1 MREIEHRC
9 VAIEGNVWRRTSVS
23 RFLAVVIAIWGLT
36 VGASAQP
43 LADRAAVEA
52 VLAGYRLAVESRDG
66 AAAERYFWPDSHV
79 FEQGG
84 AEGDFATYLAHHLGP
99 ELGEIAS
106 FDFDAIATEI
116 EGSGDIAYASEVY
129 TYAIAF
135 VDTARTPVA
144 RRGVATSVL
153 LRRDGAWR
161 IAVYHASSRAPRP
174 VTP

>member
-1 MREIEHRC
+1 M
-9 VAIEGNVWRRTSVS
+9 S

-52 VLAGYRLAVESRDG
+52 VLAGYRLAVENRDG
-66 AAAERYFWPDSHV
+66 AAAERYFWPDSQV

-84 AEGDFATYLAHHLGP
+84 AEGYFATYLAHHLGP

-116 EGSGDIAYASEVY
+116 EVSGDIAYASEVY